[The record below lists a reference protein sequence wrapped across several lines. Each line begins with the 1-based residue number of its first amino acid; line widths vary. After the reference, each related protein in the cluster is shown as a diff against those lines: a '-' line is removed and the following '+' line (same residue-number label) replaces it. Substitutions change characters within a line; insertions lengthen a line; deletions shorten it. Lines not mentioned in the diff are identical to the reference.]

1 MLFKG
6 HKIFGKR
13 LNNKHAIVTGGNSG
27 IGKEI
32 VKAFIRENCI
42 VSVFDINCDDDYKNN
57 NNVKYFQTDVTSEQS
72 IQKSLRKSIEFMDS
86 LEILVNNAGIGKA
99 GNVVT
104 TSIDDWDSIIKVNLT
119 GTYLVT
125 KNSMEYLIKSHN
137 SSIVNIASVAG
148 VVAVKDRFAYSTSKG
163 GVISLTKSIALDFV
177 DENIRANS
185 ICPGTVNTPWVQ
197 RITQNYDNPEE
208 ARELMRQR
216 QPLGRLGEPE
226 EIAMA
231 AVYLASDES
240 KFVTGTSLIIDGGLT
255 MS

>member
-1 MLFKG
+1 M
-6 HKIFGKR
+6 
-13 LNNKHAIVTGGNSG
+13 
-27 IGKEI
+27 
-32 VKAFIRENCI
+32 
-42 VSVFDINCDDDYKNN
+42 VSIFDINCDDDYKNN
-57 NNVKYFQTDVTSEQS
+57 KNVKYFHTDITSEKSIQESLKQS
-72 IQKSLRKSIEFMDS
+72 IKFMDS

-104 TSIDDWDSIIKVNLT
+104 TTRTDWDSIMKVNLT
-119 GTYLVT
+119 GTYLMT
-125 KNSMEYLIKSHN
+125 KNSMQYLINSKN

-177 DENIRANS
+177 NENIRANS
-185 ICPGTVNTPWVQ
+185 ICPGTVNTPWVE
-197 RITQNYDNPEE
+197 RITQNYDNPEK

-216 QPLGRLGEPE
+216 QPLGRLGEPD

-240 KFVTGTSLIIDGGLT
+240 KFITGTSLIIDGGLT

>member
-1 MLFKG
+1 
-6 HKIFGKR
+6 
-13 LNNKHAIVTGGNSG
+13 
-27 IGKEI
+27 
-32 VKAFIRENCI
+32 
-42 VSVFDINCDDDYKNN
+42 
-57 NNVKYFQTDVTSEQS
+57 
-72 IQKSLRKSIEFMDS
+72 MDS

-104 TSIDDWDSIIKVNLT
+104 TTKTDWDRIMKVNLT
-119 GTYLVT
+119 GTYLMT
-125 KNSMEYLIKSHN
+125 KNSIQYLINSKN

-177 DENIRANS
+177 NENIRANS
-185 ICPGTVNTPWVQ
+185 ICPGTVNTPWVE

-216 QPLGRLGEPE
+216 QPLGRLGEPD

-240 KFVTGTSLIIDGGLT
+240 KFITGTSLIIDGGLT

>member
-72 IQKSLRKSIEFMDS
+72 IQKSLRKSIEFMGS

-104 TSIDDWDSIIKVNLT
+104 TSIVDWDNIIKVNLT

-197 RITQNYDNPEE
+197 RITQNYDNPEK

>member
-1 MLFKG
+1 
-6 HKIFGKR
+6 
-13 LNNKHAIVTGGNSG
+13 
-27 IGKEI
+27 
-32 VKAFIRENCI
+32 
-42 VSVFDINCDDDYKNN
+42 
-57 NNVKYFQTDVTSEQS
+57 
-72 IQKSLRKSIEFMDS
+72 MDS

-104 TSIDDWDSIIKVNLT
+104 TTRTEWDSIMNVNLT
-119 GTYLVT
+119 GTYLMT
-125 KNSMEYLIKSHN
+125 KNSMQYLIN
-137 SSIVNIASVAG
+137 SKNGSIVNIASVAG

-177 DENIRANS
+177 NENIRANS
-185 ICPGTVNTPWVQ
+185 ICPGTVNTPWVE

-216 QPLGRLGEPE
+216 QPLGRLGEPD

-240 KFVTGTSLIIDGGLT
+240 KFITGTSLIIDGGLT